1 MAKGENIIMTGTVK
15 DIFER
20 DPSKQ
25 FLIGGSG
32 VSDLP
37 LAPDRK
43 QCSEKNPPQRFGTI
57 SIHPSYQ
64 EWQTTWRGLLFC
76 ILVKALWLN
85 QNREAM

>member
-1 MAKGENIIMTGTVK
+1 MTGTVK

-37 LAPDRK
+37 LGLPIASNAVKKILLKGSVPYLFIPVT
-43 QCSEKNPPQRFGTI
+43 KNGKPHGEGCYFVF
-57 SIHPSYQ
+57 
-64 EWQTTWRGLLFC
+64 W
-76 ILVKALWLN
+76 
-85 QNREAM
+85 